1 MTSSELEK
9 LLYLCTTKKP
19 LYSQPE
25 YSLSLIRDLA
35 KNIIRVKN
43 SNLANSVAIEK
54 YVLSAAIYTKIN
66 DLENIYTGLDSSNIQ
81 SLGNIAITFSENVCE
96 NLLSVKKFFN
106 ENMMDSFQI
115 SCKHSKFYRE
125 STLIDCKDFD
135 QLEDF
140 EIADII
146 LLSLDKNLENNGV
159 LNFTMTPFERGLIT
173 YYRNLKLKIPNPVK
187 TNLMRVKKF
196 IGEKNEI

>member
-1 MTSSELEK
+1 M
-9 LLYLCTTKKP
+9 
-19 LYSQPE
+19 
-25 YSLSLIRDLA
+25 I
-35 KNIIRVKN
+35 N
-43 SNLANSVAIEK
+43 SIVTEK

-66 DLENIYTGLDSSNIQ
+66 DLGNIYTGLDSSNIE
-81 SLGNIAITFSENVCE
+81 SPGNISVTFSENVCE
-96 NLLSVKKFFN
+96 NLLSGEKFFN
-106 ENMMDSFQI
+106 KNMIDSFQI
-115 SCKHSKFYRE
+115 SCKHSKYYGE
-125 STLIDCKDFD
+125 STVINCKDFD

>member
-1 MTSSELEK
+1 MEEK
-9 LLYLCTTKKP
+9 LNKLH
-19 LYSQPE
+19 
-25 YSLSLIRDLA
+25 
-35 KNIIRVKN
+35 N
-43 SNLANSVAIEK
+43 
-54 YVLSAAIYTKIN
+54 
-66 DLENIYTGLDSSNIQ
+66 
-81 SLGNIAITFSENVCE
+81 
-96 NLLSVKKFFN
+96 
-106 ENMMDSFQI
+106 
-115 SCKHSKFYRE
+115 
-125 STLIDCKDFD
+125 

-140 EIADII
+140 EIADVI